1 MLMRH
6 YEHF

>member
-6 YEHF
+6 YEAF

>member
-6 YEHF
+6 YEIF